1 MIRNLGGNGARHW
14 QIVWK
19 PNRPTNPWTK
29 RVALQPSTERTN
41 RLLRCC
47 MKTGCGRPSGNG
59 PRSNLMAKVLD
70 SSAVL
75 AFLYDEPGAEKV
87 RPDLPGGIIS
97 AVNAAEVLAVLV
109 RKGAPLEEAVLAL
122 QKTRLQVQEFS
133 AAVAVKTVDLQFRSH
148 SLSLGDQLG
157 SASC

>member
-1 MIRNLGGNGARHW
+1 
-14 QIVWK
+14 
-19 PNRPTNPWTK
+19 
-29 RVALQPSTERTN
+29 
-41 RLLRCC
+41 
-47 MKTGCGRPSGNG
+47 
-59 PRSNLMAKVLD
+59 MAKVLD

-148 SLSLGDQLG
+148 SLSLGDRACMATGLLLQLSVVTAERNWVELDVSG
-157 SASC
+157 LKIELI

>member
-1 MIRNLGGNGARHW
+1 
-14 QIVWK
+14 
-19 PNRPTNPWTK
+19 
-29 RVALQPSTERTN
+29 
-41 RLLRCC
+41 
-47 MKTGCGRPSGNG
+47 
-59 PRSNLMAKVLD
+59 MAKVLD

-148 SLSLGDQLG
+148 SLSLGDRACMATGLLLQLSVVTAERNWAELDVSG
-157 SASC
+157 LKIELI